1 MKLIGISGSLR
12 SASFNTGMLH
22 AASHCLPEGVTLSLV
37 SCQGLPLYNMDIDGE
52 NRPEPVTQLIGAI
65 ADCDGVLFASPEYN
79 YSIPGLLKNAIDWAS
94 RPAYKSVL
102 AGKPVAI
109 VSASKSPVG
118 GARVQ
123 SHLRDI
129 LSATLS
135 PVVPSPPFLL
145 PQAADKF
152 NREGVLTDAASLQR
166 LERYIKEFAEW
177 IARLA

>member
-1 MKLIGISGSLR
+1 
-12 SASFNTGMLH
+12 
-22 AASHCLPEGVTLSLV
+22 
-37 SCQGLPLYNMDIDGE
+37 
-52 NRPEPVTQLIGAI
+52 RPEQVVRFIDAI

-118 GARVQ
+118 GARGQ

-152 NREGVLTDAASLQR
+152 NREGILTDSASLQR
-166 LERYIKEFAEW
+166 LERYLKEFTEW
-177 IARLA
+177 ISRLS